1 MRILYVM
8 NSFPYPLTSGYLR
21 HYFLIRELSR
31 RHQITLLSITGANFA
46 DEHVAALDPF
56 TERVLTFTSDSQPG
70 LFRKA
75 VGQMRSL
82 TGSDR
87 AVSQM
92 CGAIEQL
99 VSREHF
105 DVAFM
110 AGRRTYPALNFLR
123 SLPVVFDV

>member
-1 MRILYVM
+1 MRILYVT

-31 RHQITLLSITGANFA
+31 RHEITLLSLTGANFTE
-46 DEHVAALDPF
+46 EHAAALDPF
-56 TERVLTFTSDSQPG
+56 TERVLTFTSPSQSG

-75 VGQMRSL
+75 VGQIRSL

-87 AVSQM
+87 AVIEM
-92 CGAIEQL
+92 CAAIEQL

-105 DVAFM
+105 DAAFM
-110 AGRRTYPALNFLR
+110 AGRSTYPAFK
-123 SLPVVFDV
+123 